1 MTENKAPAPRQGNIQ
16 IEIGEAEGQGQ
27 YSNLAL
33 ITHSNAEIVV
43 DFARVLP
50 GLKKAKV
57 YSRILLTPFHA
68 KALHRALG
76 DNLEKFEKQHGVIK
90 TPGPDESSKIGF

>member
-1 MTENKAPAPRQGNIQ
+1 MNDKKPAPQPSNLQ
-16 IEIGEAEGQGQ
+16 IELGEVEGQGI

-33 ITHSNAEIVV
+33 ITHSAAELVI

-57 YSRILLTPFHA
+57 YSRILLTPYHA

-76 DNLEKFEKQHGVIK
+76 DNLAKYEKQHGPIK
-90 TPGPDESSKIGF
+90 TPGNDESKSIGF